1 MGEQLT
7 EEDLWMH
14 EETVRLIK
22 EIRENPDTW
31 MTFDCPDP
39 ELMNNIADIVL
50 GGQHR

>member
-1 MGEQLT
+1 MGEKLP
-7 EEDLWMH
+7 EEDLRMH

-31 MTFDCPDP
+31 MTFEYPDA